1 MSFFRISIKGSVQ
14 GGSQALDHGVLI
26 NQAELSLWKA
36 LQLRVLLRQALE
48 RLALFLF
55 LLLVNV
61 IDFYIYVPLF
71 LADISV

>member
-14 GGSQALDHGVLI
+14 GGSQALDNGVLI

-55 LLLVNV
+55 LLVVNV